1 MSFDACICLIQVTLY
16 RSIKFRKR
24 GKIERNIRSS
34 RVPLLLVN
42 AGMVQLKTRRFAAGA
57 FFFLTGLCF
66 SSWASRIPD
75 LQKRFQLSEGQ
86 LGSVL
91 VGMPLGSLLALPLAA
106 WAVFRFGS
114 KTVVLVGMTFY
125 LLFLL
130 GIAIAPDAF
139 MLAIV
144 VFLFGMMGNMMN
156 ISLNTQA
163 LGIEKDYGRN
173 ILSSFHG
180 LWSLAGFIG
189 AGIGALMVYLD
200 VAPADHY
207 LIVLLIG
214 AIMVIYFEKGVV
226 SDINKK
232 ESGGG
237 GFVWKKPNGTLA
249 RLGMVGFCGMMC
261 EGCMF
266 DWSGIYMAGEV
277 GASAAWVPGGYVAYM
292 GAMAS
297 GRFLA
302 DRLANRFGKIAVL
315 QLSGLLVF
323 SGLLL
328 SVIFPV
334 IWIVLPAFVLVG
346 FGTAAVVPL
355 TYSLAG
361 KTGVYAPGL
370 AIAMVSTI
378 SYFGFLLGPPLIGFV
393 AELIGLKGSF
403 ALMALVGLM
412 ITFWVWTV
420 RVRFS
425 AVSS

>member
-1 MSFDACICLIQVTLY
+1 
-16 RSIKFRKR
+16 
-24 GKIERNIRSS
+24 
-34 RVPLLLVN
+34 
-42 AGMVQLKTRRFAAGA
+42 MVKLKTRRLSAGA

-75 LQKRFQLSEGQ
+75 FQDKFQLSEGQ

-91 VGMPLGSLLALPLAA
+91 LGLPLGSLLALPLAA

-114 KTVVLVGMTFY
+114 KLVVLAGMSFY
-125 LLFLL
+125 ILFLV
-130 GIAIAPDAF
+130 GIGFSPDAF
-139 MLAIV
+139 ILALM
-144 VFLFGMMGNMMN
+144 VFIFGMMGNMMN

-189 AGIGALMVYLD
+189 AGIGALMVYFDLT
-200 VAPADHY
+200 PGDHY
-207 LIVLLIG
+207 LIILLLG
-214 AIMVIYFEKGVV
+214 AGMLVYFEKGIL
-226 SDINKK
+226 SDGGKK
-232 ESGGG
+232 ETGGG
-237 GFVWKKPNGTLA
+237 GFVWKRPNATLA
-249 RLGMVGFCGMMC
+249 NLGMVGFCGMMC

-266 DWSGIYMAGEV
+266 DWSGVYMAKEV
-277 GASAAWVPGGYVAYM
+277 GASAAWVPSGYVAYM
-292 GAMAS
+292 GAMAL
-297 GRFLA
+297 GRFFA
-302 DRLANRFGKIAVL
+302 DKFSNRFGKMMVL
-315 QLSGLLVF
+315 QGSGLLIF

-328 SVIFPV
+328 SVLVPFVWVV
-334 IWIVLPAFVLVG
+334 IPAFMLVG

-361 KTGVYAPGL
+361 SASGYAPGL

-378 SYFGFLLGPPLIGFV
+378 SYFGFLLGPPLIGFI

-412 ITFWVWTV
+412 IPFWV
-420 RVRFS
+420 RVGRQNFVQARS
-425 AVSS
+425 

>member
-1 MSFDACICLIQVTLY
+1 MPVK
-16 RSIKFRKR
+16 RRKT
-24 GKIERNIRSS
+24 KRNLRTS

-75 LQKRFQLSEGQ
+75 LQKKFQLSEGQ

-114 KTVVLVGMTFY
+114 KAVVLAGMSFY

-130 GIAIAPDAF
+130 GIGIAPDAF
-139 MLAIV
+139 VLAIM
-144 VFLFGMMGNMMN
+144 VFIFGMMGNMMN

-180 LWSLAGFIG
+180 LWSLAGFVG
-189 AGIGALMVYLD
+189 AGIGALMVYLELS
-200 VAPADHY
+200 PADHY
-207 LIVLLIG
+207 LIILLLG
-214 AIMVIYFEKGVV
+214 AAMLVYFEKGIL
-226 SDINKK
+226 SDAKKK

-237 GFVWKKPNGTLA
+237 GFVWKRPNTTLA
-249 RLGMVGFCGMMC
+249 QLGMVGFCGMMC

-266 DWSGIYMAGEV
+266 DWSGVYMAKEV
-277 GASAAWVPGGYVAYM
+277 GASAAWVPSGYVAYM

-302 DRLANRFGKIAVL
+302 DRLANRFGKIVVL
-315 QLSGLLVF
+315 QLSGFMVF
-323 SGLLL
+323 AGLLL
-328 SVIFPV
+328 SVLFPV
-334 IWIVLPAFVLVG
+334 IWIVIPAFILVG

-361 KTGVYAPGL
+361 KSSAYAPGL

-378 SYFGFLLGPPLIGFV
+378 SFFGFLLGPPLIGFV

-403 ALMALVGLM
+403 ALMAVVGLM
-412 ITFWVWTV
+412 ISFWVWVGRDNFT
-420 RVRFS
+420 
-425 AVSS
+425 AVPS